1 MAMCCRPNCQKGRNA
16 AEQHAGHK
24 LPGMQE
30 HEDAGHRTPLQTL
43 HVLFT
48 QEGAPLEAEE
58 VNAWANV
65 TVMWGNLLYEA
76 SQMRAAVGHEWRPAL
91 DEAVAKFRAAGC
103 PEADIRQALANHTQA
118 AHIELPPLVTLL

>member
-1 MAMCCRPNCQKGRNA
+1 MLRRNLLGIACQACMAA
-16 AEQHAGHK
+16 ARHGFEK
-24 LPGMQE
+24 PSE
-30 HEDAGHRTPLQTL
+30 N
-43 HVLFT
+43 VLRLST
-48 QEGAPLEAEE
+48 QEGAPLESEE

-76 SQMRAAVGHEWRPAL
+76 SQMRAAVGHAWRGAL

-118 AHIELPPLVTLL
+118 AHIELPPLVGPVAPIP

>member
-1 MAMCCRPNCQKGRNA
+1 MEP
-16 AEQHAGHK
+16 
-24 LPGMQE
+24 
-30 HEDAGHRTPLQTL
+30 
-43 HVLFT
+43 
-48 QEGAPLEAEE
+48 EE

-103 PEADIRQALANHTQA
+103 PELDIRQALANHTQA
-118 AHIELPPLVTLL
+118 AHIELPPLVGPHQLSQQLGMRTA